1 MATNPNVL
9 IDRDK
14 YIGGSEI
21 AAILGISK
29 FKTRWELL
37 QEKVGITISEF
48 TGNIYTEYGDKM
60 ESKIR
65 DYINTLGISKT
76 PFVEDTIAIS
86 GKVIGKRCNYD
97 GLSKTHSLE
106 IKTTSDVH
114 ERSCDY
120 KYYVVQLLWGMILGK
135 RKTGI
140 LAVYHRPDDFN
151 EEFDEKRLQ
160 IFKIKI
166 GDYKEWEKEIEI
178 EVDRFIQDLEKL
190 KENPFLQ
197 EQDLLPQ
204 DIQSRINAL
213 VAMEE
218 QVAFAKRVQEKYE
231 EEKEKLL
238 QEMIKSNMDT
248 FQTPN
253 GTKIT
258 WVKGVPDREV
268 EEEYYD
274 ENKFALENAE
284 LWNQYHD
291 ILENYKGIKK
301 VVKKGRKD
309 SLRIT
314 IPKK

>member
-9 IDRDK
+9 VDRDK

-21 AAILGISK
+21 SAILGISK

-37 QEKVGITISEF
+37 QEKIGITTSEF
-48 TGNIYTEYGDKM
+48 VGNIYTEYGDVM
-60 ESKIR
+60 EAKIR
-65 DYINTLGISKT
+65 DYINTLGLSKT
-76 PFVEDTIAIS
+76 PFKEDTIAIS
-86 GKVIGKRCNYD
+86 GDVIGKRCNYD
-97 GLSKTHSLE
+97 GLSKTHVLE
-106 IKTTSDVH
+106 IKTTSDIH
-114 ERSCDY
+114 ERLCDY

-135 RKTGI
+135 RKNGI

-151 EEFDEKRLQ
+151 DEFDAKRLQ

-204 DIQSRINAL
+204 DLQSRINAL

-238 QEMIKSNMDT
+238 QEMIKTNQET
-248 FQTPN
+248 IQTPN
-253 GTKIT
+253 GTRIT
-258 WVKGVPDREV
+258 WVKGSTDREV
-268 EEEYYD
+268 EEDYYD
-274 ENKFALENAE
+274 EDKFIAENAE
-284 LWNQYHD
+284 LHERYHNT
-291 ILENYKGIKK
+291 LAMYKETKK
-301 VVKKGRKD
+301 VIKKGRKD

-314 IPKK
+314 IPK